1 MPHHSAEAR
10 RGRGGVHS
18 RVPRG
23 LSKER
28 RGRHVGYR
36 GVVGQRVWPARGLV
50 GLGFRELIG
59 A

>member
-1 MPHHSAEAR
+1 M
-10 RGRGGVHS
+10 
-18 RVPRG
+18 
-23 LSKER
+23 SKER

-59 A
+59 AVSGV